1 MLLFLVAVL
10 VVVPLVELFVIVRVG
25 DWIGYLPTF
34 ALLIGISICGG
45 YLVKREG
52 IGTWRR
58 AQAQLRA
65 GEIPAAELVDGAII
79 VTAGALLLTPGFVT
93 DAIGLLLLFPPTRF
107 LPRRWARRHRTVRT
121 GNLVYGK
128 VIDVRGTGG
137 PPPPPPPPR
146 SRPDDPPAI
155 EAPDPPS

>member
-1 MLLFLVAVL
+1 MLLFLVLVL

-52 IGTWRR
+52 IETLRR

-93 DAIGLLLLFPPTRF
+93 DAIGLLFLFPPTRF
-107 LPRRWARRHRTVRT
+107 FPRRWARNRRTVRT
-121 GNLVYGK
+121 GNVVYGRI
-128 VIDVRGTGG
+128 IDVRGTGG
-137 PPPPPPPPR
+137 PPPGRPDEVPPRELPPP
-146 SRPDDPPAI
+146 D
-155 EAPDPPS
+155 